1 VFRAQEVV
9 KHYHVAVRGD
19 EYDFGFITFSSFKDF
34 VDHFNSQPIIA
45 GKSGK
50 ILKK

>member
-1 VFRAQEVV
+1 MFRAQDVV
-9 KHYHVAVRGD
+9 KHYHVTVRGE
-19 EYDFGFITFSSFKDF
+19 EYDFGFITFSGFKDF

-50 ILKK
+50 FFQ